1 MNEISGNK
9 GCADEKKEKSDK
21 QKRTIFV
28 FRLYLHQKNREHK
41 DYMLIIYH
49 FIVVLRGIKIGIFS
63 SLIFYIHTRLYWHVI
78 DLLVL
83 VKV

>member
-9 GCADEKKEKSDK
+9 GCADEKRKRVISKKE
-21 QKRTIFV
+21 QFLYFVYIYTKRI
-28 FRLYLHQKNREHK
+28 EHK